1 MRSRVV
7 STSRCAC
14 RVPRVASRRRQKERY
29 CWERSTP
36 PGRSVPAGF
45 SAGVDKVSI
54 AIVAPWAL
62 SGPIVVD
69 GPLRSHAGLAFRGD
83 RHYCRRVRARR
94 CRAAWIAGAALLLC
108 GGAARA
114 EVRGL
119 SFPVRG
125 MVCPLCTRGV
135 EESLKRLPGVASVR
149 ADLASGRVDVEAEDG
164 QSLNLEVVRQRTA
177 RAGFPVN
184 GESDV
189 VARGRF
195 TIGADGRITFRVT
208 GSTYAWQVLEG
219 QQLRVM
225 FLG

>member
-1 MRSRVV
+1 MD
-7 STSRCAC
+7 
-14 RVPRVASRRRQKERY
+14 VP
-29 CWERSTP
+29 P
-36 PGRSVPAGF
+36 
-45 SAGVDKVSI
+45 
-54 AIVAPWAL
+54 
-62 SGPIVVD
+62 
-69 GPLRSHAGLAFRGD
+69 RSHAGLAFGGD

-94 CRAAWIAGAALLLC
+94 RWEAWIAGAALLLC
-108 GGAARA
+108 GGAVRA

-164 QSLNLEVVRQRTA
+164 QSLNLDVIRQRTA

-184 GESDV
+184 GESDL

-195 TIGADGRITFRVT
+195 TIGSEGRITFRVT
-208 GSTYAWQVLEG
+208 GSTYTWQVLEG
-219 QQLRVM
+219 QQLRAL
-225 FLG
+225 FRGSPALKGEYLLGFRLHDRASFARPAIAVTRFERLPQPVGRAAGP